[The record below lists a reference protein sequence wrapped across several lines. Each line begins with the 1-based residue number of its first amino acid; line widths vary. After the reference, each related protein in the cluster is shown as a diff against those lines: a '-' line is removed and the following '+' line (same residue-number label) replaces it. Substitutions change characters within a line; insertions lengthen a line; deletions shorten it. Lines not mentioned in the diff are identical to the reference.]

1 MYFFIWIEKTFMEG
15 NFVVV
20 GINGA
25 NRVSKKLIERV
36 DIVNGDEPEGVFMHK
51 MTGHRVEKEKPA
63 FIIDHKDE
71 AS

>member
-1 MYFFIWIEKTFMEG
+1 M
-15 NFVVV
+15 VV